1 MGNAYENVLGDLN
14 LTKLDG
20 LTEVVV
26 DESEEVVQILLFG
39 TIWITLT
46 PLQAE
51 LLRDKLVKPIE

>member
-51 LLRDKLVKPIE
+51 LLRDKLVEASE

>member
-51 LLRDKLVKPIE
+51 LLRDKLVEPIE